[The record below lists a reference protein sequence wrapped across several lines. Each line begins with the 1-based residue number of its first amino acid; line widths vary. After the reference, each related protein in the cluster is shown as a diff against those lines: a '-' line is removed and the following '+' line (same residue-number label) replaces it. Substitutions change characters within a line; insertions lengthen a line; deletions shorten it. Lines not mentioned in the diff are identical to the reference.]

1 MKFRLLPSFVL
12 LLALLT
18 TVPLAADDT
27 LSLEQAR
34 AYALAHSKTLQNLLL
49 SVDSALLDEKIQS
62 YTLLP
67 SITASTSVS
76 ADVPEATLLDML
88 GISGGVT
95 ITQTVFD
102 GGKSALLSAIDS
114 LSTSIARAKARAQY
128 FSVLSAADSAFYSV
142 LEAEASV
149 AAAQSDLDDARIYQS
164 LAQAKLEVGI
174 IARSDF
180 LKTESETA
188 AKETALAQAQGKL
201 SVARRTLAS
210 LTGLS
215 LSLKLASS
223 DSERFDELM
232 KRVATFT
239 ETQTGTLI
247 ANLVAAAAKNNPT
260 LSQSNLANQQARSQV
275 DLAKADYLP
284 SISASWTNS
293 LSFAASTGAASSA
306 LSVSAS
312 LPLDMWNTQAAVD
325 SKAIA
330 ARQAALDLD
339 ETQRTLNLEIEG
351 VVFDSI
357 SSAQS
362 VISSQKALDYA
373 ESSYQSVLERYKLSS
388 ASSSDLSDAELLVS
402 TNRTALITAR
412 YQFLS
417 SISSLRAY
425 AGVESDDLLL
435 TLVP

>member
-1 MKFRLLPSFVL
+1 MKRKLIPSVVL
-12 LLALLT
+12 LLSLLT
-18 TVPLAADDT
+18 AVPSAADDA

-34 AYALAHSKTLQNLLL
+34 AHALAHSKTLQNLLL

-67 SITASTSVS
+67 SITASTSASV
-76 ADVPEATLLDML
+76 AVPEAVLLDML
-88 GISGGVT
+88 GISAGVT
-95 ITQTVFD
+95 VTQTVFD

-114 LSTSIARAKARAQY
+114 LSTSIARAKARTQY

-149 AAAQSDLDDARIYQS
+149 AAAQSDLDDAMIYQT
-164 LAQAKLEVGI
+164 LAQAKLEAGI

-210 LTGLS
+210 LTGLP
-215 LSLKLASS
+215 LPLMLTAS
-223 DSERFDELM
+223 DSERFDGLM

-239 ETQTGTLI
+239 ETQTDTLI

-260 LSQSNLANQQARSQV
+260 LSQSNLANQQAKSQV

-293 LSFAASTGAASSA
+293 LSYTSSTGTGSSA

-330 ARQAALDLD
+330 ARQAAMEFD

-362 VISSQKALDYA
+362 VLSSQKALDYA
-373 ESSYQSVLERYKLSS
+373 EASYQSVLERYKLSS
-388 ASSSDLSDAELLVS
+388 ASSSDLSDAEMLVS

-412 YQFLS
+412 YQFLTNV
-417 SISSLRAY
+417 SSLRAY
-425 AGVESDDLLL
+425 AGFETDDLLL
-435 TLVP
+435 ALVP